1 MMVGTTETLTLS
13 NGREGEKEIASNQSN
28 LFFNVRMS
36 FTPKK
41 TSSGSIKTGFKPV
54 S

>member
-1 MMVGTTETLTLS
+1 MDFDDGGKRRNFSDVEWK
-13 NGREGEKEIASNQSN
+13 KEIASNQSN

-41 TSSGSIKTGFKPV
+41 TIVKKY
-54 S
+54 